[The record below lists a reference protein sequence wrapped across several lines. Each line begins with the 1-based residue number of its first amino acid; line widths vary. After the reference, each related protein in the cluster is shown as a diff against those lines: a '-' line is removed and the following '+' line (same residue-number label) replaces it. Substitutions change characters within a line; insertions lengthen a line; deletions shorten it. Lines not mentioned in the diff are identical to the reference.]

1 MGYSPWGCKELDVTE
16 ELTHTQVHELRRE
29 NSPFA
34 TGRTLVRR
42 VSVECLAE
50 AGLQW
55 IER

>member
-1 MGYSPWGCKELDVTE
+1 MTE
-16 ELTHTQVHELRRE
+16 QLIHTHTQVHEIRRE
-29 NSPFA
+29 SSSFV